1 MYIQNREVEVELATE
16 DTLAA
21 AVVVKE
27 DNRPMAADNRPMATD
42 NRLMAADNLPLAAA
56 FDQASYLGFGS
67 PSMATPYSLSFAA
80 D

>member
-1 MYIQNREVEVELATE
+1 MVVKLAAEDIEALATE

-27 DNRPMAADNRPMATD
+27 DNRPMS
-42 NRLMAADNLPLAAA
+42 AA